1 MWLDRVFDQNVR
13 TYPFVSL
20 MPVDTEAA
28 RNLIRRFSRDNSQ
41 PIVTMNF
48 GVGENSAK
56 CLGDEFEQA
65 LVMSMIQ
72 HGAIVI
78 LDKGASSEE
87 IARADRIAFAA
98 SRIEQDGKGVRVV
111 ELDEQRLASLPESV
125 DADLVTWNG
134 RIGLLA
140 AFIAQSDLYIGYDS
154 AGQHIAAAL
163 GVPCIDV
170 FAGFTSER
178 FVHRWS
184 PSGTAETRVVTVDA
198 GACSGELAKRVTQN
212 AVQML
217 QRNSPGI

>member
-1 MWLDRVFDQNVR
+1 M
-13 TYPFVSL
+13 SL
-20 MPVDTEAA
+20 RPADTQAA
-28 RNLIRRFSRDNSQ
+28 RNITSRFNRDHSQ

-87 IARADRIAFAA
+87 IARADRIVSAA
-98 SRIEQDGKGVRVV
+98 SRIERDGRRVRVV
-111 ELDEQRLASLPESV
+111 ELTERGLSSMPDQL
-125 DADLVTWNG
+125 DADILTWNG

-140 AFIAQSDLYIGYDS
+140 ALISKSDLYIGYDS
-154 AGQHIAAAL
+154 AGQHLAAAL

-198 GACSGELAKRVTQN
+198 GGGSGELAKRVTQH

-217 QRNSPGI
+217 QRKSPTG

>member
-1 MWLDRVFDQNVR
+1 
-13 TYPFVSL
+13 VSL
-20 MPVDTEAA
+20 RPADTESA
-28 RNLIRRFSRDNSQ
+28 RNLTSRFNHDNSK

-78 LDKGASSEE
+78 LDKGASSDE
-87 IARADRIAFAA
+87 IARADRIVSAA
-98 SRIEQDGKGVRVV
+98 SRIEQGGRGVRVV
-111 ELDEQRLASLPESV
+111 ELDEQRLGSLPESI
-125 DADLVTWNG
+125 DADVLTWNG

-140 AFIAQSDLYIGYDS
+140 ALIAKSDLYIGYDS

-178 FVHRWS
+178 FVQRWS
-184 PSGTAETRVVTVDA
+184 PTGTAETRVVTA
-198 GACSGELAKRVTQN
+198 EPGGRSGELAELVTQH
-212 AVQML
+212 AIEML
-217 QRNSPGI
+217 QRKSPTG